1 MDKEKELAAL
11 KNRRARLQDYFC
23 DSYSPIRDD
32 IDIQRFKELCEVTNR
47 IAHLEGDAVPES
59 AREEEIRRILLLG
72 EDDPNIQ
79 DPTGNEIRQLFGYPP
94 ISGDTAV
101 EHPSHYTSGGIE
113 CIDAMKAML
122 AGYEQ
127 AKLATKFYWHFLSG
141 QVLKYLWR
149 WPLKERPLQDLKK
162 ARWYLDRLIDDI
174 EKQDH
179 AVTELNYDMGKGISE

>member
-11 KNRRARLQDYFC
+11 KNRRARLWDFFANPRAIVC
-23 DSYSPIRDD
+23 DGRSK
-32 IDIQRFKELCEVTNR
+32 QRFEELCELNNE
-47 IAHLEGDAVPES
+47 IARLEGGVDPAVSDGEAWIRQILS
-59 AREEEIRRILLLG
+59 ADHDQI
-72 EDDPNIQ
+72 IQ
-79 DPTGNEIRQLFGYPP
+79 DFNEN
-94 ISGDTAV
+94 TAV

-127 AKLATKFYWHFLSG
+127 AKIATKCYWHFLSG

-162 ARWYLDRLIDDI
+162 ARWYLDRLIDNV
-174 EKQDH
+174 ENQDH
-179 AVTELNYDMGKGISE
+179 AVTELHSDMGKGISE

>member
-1 MDKEKELAAL
+1 MDESRRKELLERRAEIYSFFAQKRDEQVPTMAL
-11 KNRRARLQDYFC
+11 KLYDELL
-23 DSYSPIRDD
+23 D
-32 IDIQRFKELCEVTNR
+32 INKLLD
-47 IAHLEGDAVPES
+47 
-59 AREEEIRRILLLG
+59 EE
-72 EDDPNIQ
+72 
-79 DPTGNEIRQLFGYPP
+79 TRQLFGCPP

-127 AKLATKFYWHFLSG
+127 EQITTKYYWHFLAG

-162 ARWYLDRLIDDI
+162 ARWYLDRLIADV
-174 EKQDH
+174 ENQDH
-179 AVTELNYDMGKGISE
+179 AVTELHSDMGKEISE